1 MHMKRL
7 IYVLSLTFL
16 AAACT
21 QQADYSRVPVAT
33 EAQVQRVEPL
43 SWWTGMDTDLQIMV
57 QGPGIGAFDVAA
69 EGKGLEVKAV
79 HRADSPNFL
88 FVDVAVKAAGEY
100 NLVFSKGDESFKYP
114 YLIRER
120 QAGSREKECQ
130 SQADLETLGPEHPVQ
145 VHVEQITHAAHLR
158 FR

>member
-7 IYVLSLTFL
+7 IYVLSLTFM

-43 SWWTGMDTDLQIMV
+43 SWWTGMNTDLQILV

-79 HRADSPNFL
+79 HPADSPDFL

-100 NLVFSKGDESFKYP
+100 NLVFSRVTRASSTRISSGIGRP
-114 YLIRER
+114 A
-120 QAGSREKECQ
+120 AGGGRASRR
-130 SQADLETLGPEHPVQ
+130 LT
-145 VHVEQITHAAHLR
+145 
-158 FR
+158 

>member
-7 IYVLSLTFL
+7 IYVLSLTFM

-43 SWWTGMDTDLQIMV
+43 SWWTGMDTDLQILV
-57 QGPGIGAFDVAA
+57 QGPGIGAFDVDA

-79 HRADSPNFL
+79 HQADSPNFL

-120 QAGSREKECQ
+120 QAGESYLSLGRSFRYMAQMGINIFILQWGMEKEK
-130 SQADLETLGPEHPVQ
+130 L
-145 VHVEQITHAAHLR
+145 
-158 FR
+158 